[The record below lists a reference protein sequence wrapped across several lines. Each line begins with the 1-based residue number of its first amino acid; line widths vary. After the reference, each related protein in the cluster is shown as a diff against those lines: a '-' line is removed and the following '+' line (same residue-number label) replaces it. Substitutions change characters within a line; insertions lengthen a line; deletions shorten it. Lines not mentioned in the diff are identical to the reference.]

1 MLTFVHYWSDFYDP
15 LIYLQTTSK
24 MTLPLG
30 LSALLQLDRT
40 NWPLLMAG
48 SVMVTAPVILL
59 FLAAQRA
66 LLQQQ
71 RETGWLG
78 R

>member
-1 MLTFVHYWSDFYDP
+1 
-15 LIYLQTTSK
+15 

-30 LSALLQLDRT
+30 LQALLQLDRT

-48 SVMVTAPVILL
+48 SVMVTAPVIAVFLL
-59 FLAAQRA
+59 VQRA
-66 LLQQQ
+66 FLHDVRALA
-71 RETGWLG
+71 WDG